1 MSTTLIQNPPAAVVS
16 PPLDW
21 QASVPTALALGWQLS
36 DLFAMAGEREDRSA
50 AEGNGRVNGLPPLA
64 TIDQWPACERWDL
77 AVRQIEAKASPL
89 KVAFDQVGTDTDG
102 LEQFIADLDHLIGQF
117 QAPTRGAQVDCA
129 YRALVM
135 TLAAAHARLGR
146 ACELGCGLADICR
159 LGSGACAA
167 KLAERFGA
175 PVIPLQAALSD
186 LASSL
191 PPHSSRSVSLSLAQW
206 KKWSTSKKLAVPPA
220 NELADVLRRQGE
232 LWRAVLAG
240 EKLGQDMLAA
250 EDYLEASKTLFR
262 SLVRKRP
269 WIWVTFASAGI
280 LIAVG
285 IYFILTASDTL
296 KALSGAGLS
305 VLSAVGITAASI
317 KRSATEVGDR
327 LISEV
332 WSAELDWAIADA
344 VTVGPTGW
352 RVKLR
357 KVEMPPRG
365 PGRTPPRKKPAS
377 GDSAS

>member
-1 MSTTLIQNPPAAVVS
+1 MSTTVLQNPPAAIIS

-36 DLFAMAGEREDRSA
+36 DLFAMAGETEDPRA
-50 AEGNGRVNGLPPLA
+50 AQGNGRVNGLPPLA
-64 TIDQWPACERWDL
+64 SMDEWPVSERWDL
-77 AVRQIEAKASPL
+77 AVRQIEAKAGPL

-102 LEQFIADLDHLIGQF
+102 LEQFVAGLEHLIGQF

-159 LGSGACAA
+159 LGPGDASAA
-167 KLAERFGA
+167 KLAERFGT
-175 PVIPLQAALSD
+175 PVMALQAALSD
-186 LASSL
+186 LASGL

-206 KKWSTSKKLAVPPA
+206 KKWSTSKKLAIPPDH
-220 NELADVLRRQGE
+220 ELADVLRRQGE
-232 LWRAVLAG
+232 LWRSVLAG

-250 EDYLEASKTLFR
+250 EDYLDASKTLFR

-269 WIWVTFASAGI
+269 WIWVTFAAAGI
-280 LIAVG
+280 LIALG

-305 VLSAVGITAASI
+305 VLSAVGLTAASI

-352 RVKLR
+352 QVKLR

-365 PGRTPPRKKPAS
+365 PGRAPPRKKRAS
-377 GDSAS
+377 G